1 MKTKNNDIWIKFDL
15 STERG
20 FEDHENLVEPLSTW
34 TRDTENKVFF
44 LEKKDKY
51 EVFRNPQ
58 ASIWTAIC
66 ASCQCNLNYSL
77 WKYKK
82 KNTKALKNS

>member
-1 MKTKNNDIWIKFDL
+1 MDKNLIEFDL

-34 TRDTENKVFF
+34 TRDSENKVVFH
-44 LEKKDKY
+44 EKKDKY
-51 EVFRNPQ
+51 EVFKNPQ

-66 ASCQCNLNYSL
+66 ASSQ
-77 WKYKK
+77 
-82 KNTKALKNS
+82 

>member
-1 MKTKNNDIWIKFDL
+1 MFKEVVLIMSLVMDKNDDIWTEFER

-34 TRDTENKVFF
+34 TRDTENKVLFQ
-44 LEKKDKY
+44 EKQDKY

-58 ASIWTAIC
+58 ASVWTAIR
-66 ASCQCNLNYSL
+66 ASWWCRLNY
-77 WKYKK
+77 
-82 KNTKALKNS
+82 